1 MHEKEIVSSALL
13 YRDQT
18 DLKNFLKEQRRTAP
32 PDCS

>member
-18 DLKNFLKEQRRTAP
+18 DLKNFLKEQLRRIVHGWF
-32 PDCS
+32 